1 MHSNAH
7 RQSAKEIACCCQVTH
22 AVNGMLDP
30 AARDMAIMGA
40 TIERI
45 ARGEVIR
52 KNKNAGLITQAGV
65 CYFTRTAAAVPG

>member
-1 MHSNAH
+1 
-7 RQSAKEIACCCQVTH
+7 
-22 AVNGMLDP
+22 MLDP
-30 AARDMAIMGA
+30 AARDMTIMGA

-65 CYFTRTAAAVPG
+65 LLLHTNRDSGAG

>member
-7 RQSAKEIACCCQVTH
+7 RQFAKEIACCCQVTH

-45 ARGEVIR
+45 VRGEVIR

-65 CYFTRTAAAVPG
+65 LLLHTNRDSGAG

>member
-7 RQSAKEIACCCQVTH
+7 RQFAKAIACCCQVTH
-22 AVNGMLDP
+22 GMLDL

-65 CYFTRTAAAVPG
+65 LLLHTNRDSGAG

>member
-1 MHSNAH
+1 
-7 RQSAKEIACCCQVTH
+7 
-22 AVNGMLDP
+22 MLDL

-65 CYFTRTAAAVPG
+65 CYFTQTAAAVPG

>member
-7 RQSAKEIACCCQVTH
+7 RHLQRRLRRCEVTH

-45 ARGEVIR
+45 TRGEVIH
-52 KNKNAGLITQAGV
+52 KNKNAGLITQAGALEH
-65 CYFTRTAAAVPG
+65 FKS